1 MGMGFASGGGLFSC
15 LSFIFPGSGGGRV
28 GFLPGFST
36 LILPRPR
43 ILFRR
48 KEVQCAPGFSLPLP
62 GHYSL
67 FLLILQRFIT
77 YVVLGE
83 GRSVTFRALLTL
95 GKVAIR

>member
-1 MGMGFASGGGLFSC
+1 VLLSVLLLFYIVLIKESFLMGMGFASGGGLFSC
-15 LSFIFPGSGGGRV
+15 LSFLFPGSGGGRV

-67 FLLILQRFIT
+67 FL
-77 YVVLGE
+77 
-83 GRSVTFRALLTL
+83 
-95 GKVAIR
+95 

>member
-1 MGMGFASGGGLFSC
+1 MGFL
-15 LSFIFPGSGGGRV
+15 LS
-28 GFLPGFST
+28 FST

-48 KEVQCAPGFSLPLP
+48 KEVQCTPGFSLPLL

-83 GRSVTFRALLTL
+83 PLIRAIPLLLISMSVL
-95 GKVAIR
+95 AIDSLIHSLAREG

>member
-15 LSFIFPGSGGGRV
+15 LSFLFPGSGGGRV

-48 KEVQCAPGFSLPLP
+48 K
-62 GHYSL
+62 
-67 FLLILQRFIT
+67 
-77 YVVLGE
+77 
-83 GRSVTFRALLTL
+83 
-95 GKVAIR
+95 